1 MREVHGRPYLFYGLL
16 SGGITWF
23 TAYLS
28 WAYGFTSLAVSY
40 GVAINVAAFVCMG
53 LDKSLAR
60 SKSLRIPET
69 ILYLLALLGGS
80 LGILFGIHIFQ
91 HKTRKAAFQFVLL
104 MVVAIQFAFIR
115 IAGIE
120 VR

>member
-1 MREVHGRPYLFYGLL
+1 MHEVNRRQYLFYGLL
-16 SGGITWF
+16 SGAITF
-23 TAYLS
+23 ITAYLLG
-28 WAYGFTSLAVSY
+28 AYANTSLAVS
-40 GVAINVAAFVCMG
+40 GLLAINVAAFVCMG

-60 SKSLRIPET
+60 SHAMRIPET

-80 LGILFGIHIFQ
+80 MGILVGIQIFK

-104 MVVAIQFAFIR
+104 MVVAIQLALVRF
-115 IAGIE
+115 AGIE